1 MKTMPA
7 SEDIIN
13 LFADAPNLLEFTP
26 SEEAKAR
33 VLDLI
38 AREKSEILTKEERTE
53 LDHYAQLEHI
63 LRLVKAQ
70 ARRKLRESK

>member
-7 SEDIIN
+7 SDDIIN
-13 LFADAPNLLEFTP
+13 LLANTPKVLEFTP

-33 VLDLI
+33 VWDLV
-38 AREKSEILTKEERTE
+38 AREKSGTLSEEERNE

-70 ARRKLRESK
+70 ARRKLRETK